1 MGIGGFKI
9 LMRKFIYQLHL
20 WLGLFV
26 SIPVLAWALSGFLY
40 ALPNTV
46 EGGKIDVI
54 DNARVKV
61 SPTEAIEKAHEFAG
75 KTLPTTALTLL
86 MRDGKPF
93 YQAVGGM
100 GMDSILIDA
109 ENGQVLITPLPNL
122 ATRFFRQ
129 AHFYYFAGGW
139 QTWLLLLF
147 SALASLSALTG
158 IYLNYVH
165 WFGKRNRTRINAV

>member
-1 MGIGGFKI
+1 
-9 LMRKFIYQLHL
+9 MRKLIYQLHL
-20 WLGLFV
+20 WLGLLV
-26 SIPVLAWALSGFLY
+26 SVPVLAWALSGFLY

-46 EGGKIDVI
+46 EGNKIDVI
-54 DNARVKV
+54 DQSRVRIA
-61 SPTEAIEKAHEFAG
+61 PIDAMNKAHELAG

-109 ENGQVLITPLPNL
+109 ETGEVLIAPEPKL

-129 AHFYYFAGGW
+129 AHFYYFAGAW
-139 QTWLLLLF
+139 QTTLLIVF
-147 SALASLSALTG
+147 SVLACFSALTG
-158 IYLNYVH
+158 IYLNCTY
-165 WFGKRNRTRINAV
+165 WFRRKNKPTTRAFWE

>member
-1 MGIGGFKI
+1 
-9 LMRKFIYQLHL
+9 MRKFIYQLHL

-46 EGGKIDVI
+46 EDGKVDVI
-54 DNARVKV
+54 DQSRVRV
-61 SPTEAIEKAHEFAG
+61 APVEAIQIAHNFAG

-100 GMDSILIDA
+100 GTDSILINA
-109 ENGQVLITPLPNL
+109 ETGDVLQTPPPNL

-129 AHFYYFAGGW
+129 AHFYYFAGIW
-139 QTWLLLLF
+139 QVTLLLIF
-147 SALASLSALTG
+147 SALACLSAITG
-158 IYLNYVH
+158 IYLNVVY
-165 WFGKRNRTRINAV
+165 WIRKLKK

>member
-1 MGIGGFKI
+1 
-9 LMRKFIYQLHL
+9 MRRFVYQLHL

-54 DNARVKV
+54 AQERVKV
-61 SPTEAIEKAHEFAG
+61 SPNDAIRRAHEFAG

-86 MRDGKPF
+86 MRDGTPF
-93 YQAVGGM
+93 YQAIGGT
-100 GMDSILIDA
+100 GADSILINA
-109 ENGQVLITPLPNL
+109 ETGEVLQTPPPNL
-122 ATRFFRQ
+122 STRFFRQ

-139 QTWLLLLF
+139 QTWALLLF
-147 SALASLSALTG
+147 SALACLSAMTG
-158 IYLNYVH
+158 IYLNCLY
-165 WFGKRNRTRINAV
+165 WFRKRNRV

>member
-1 MGIGGFKI
+1 
-9 LMRKFIYQLHL
+9 MRRFVYQLHL

-26 SIPVLAWALSGFLY
+26 SVPVLAWALSGFLY

-61 SPTEAIEKAHEFAG
+61 SPTEAIEKAHAFAG

-93 YQAVGGM
+93 YQAIGGM
-100 GMDSILIDA
+100 GADSILINA
-109 ENGQVLITPLPNL
+109 ETGEVLQTPPLNL
-122 ATRFFRQ
+122 YTRFFRQ
-129 AHFYYFAGGW
+129 AHFYYFAGSW
-139 QTWLLLLF
+139 QISLLLLF

-158 IYLNYVH
+158 IYLNCIY
-165 WFGKRNRTRINAV
+165 WFGRKFRG